1 MGEESWRK
9 DDIRQQVIIQLR
21 EALEKYE
28 GLGYLA
34 EQIEECC
41 FTSSKSEQEYHDTL
55 GKVTK
60 KDFCDLIWFLYQN

>member
-1 MGEESWRK
+1 MISVFQTPIMEEEAWKK
-9 DDIRQQVIIQLR
+9 DDIRQLVVSQLR

-41 FTSSKSEQEYHDTL
+41 FRESKSEQEYNDTL
-55 GKVTK
+55 GK
-60 KDFCDLIWFLYQN
+60 F

>member
-1 MGEESWRK
+1 MEEEAWRK
-9 DDIRQQVIIQLR
+9 DDIRQQVISQLR

-41 FTSSKSEQEYHDTL
+41 FRSSKSEKEYNGTL
-55 GKVTK
+55 GKVT
-60 KDFCDLIWFLYQN
+60 

>member
-1 MGEESWRK
+1 MEEEAWRK
-9 DDIRQQVIIQLR
+9 DDIRQQVISQLR

-41 FTSSKSEQEYHDTL
+41 FRKSKSEQEYNDTL
-55 GKVTK
+55 GKVT
-60 KDFCDLIWFLYQN
+60 

>member
-1 MGEESWRK
+1 MEEEVWRK
-9 DDIRQQVIIQLR
+9 DDIRHQVISKLR

-41 FTSSKSEQEYHDTL
+41 FRSSKSEREYNDTL
-55 GKVTK
+55 GKVT
-60 KDFCDLIWFLYQN
+60 